1 MHAPGKSREPS
12 QQAKA
17 CTLDRNIAMLRDDVN
32 SIIEWG
38 NTHKIA
44 FAPEKIEMMH
54 FSRKKG
60 TLARTV
66 HGPSAA
72 SLRKA
77 VTTCVLPSVLY
88 GTEAWYAGRYRPI
101 CKSGRP
107 EVVSAR
113 VGGMVDLIDKTIT
126 LAARGVLPVWRTT
139 PTATLFRDA
148 GLLSGT
154 AALEEAKARF
164 AMRLK
169 TVDDKHPLVSRI
181 PLRIRQRG
189 RGAGTTKI
197 PETKIQRLGTLFPD
211 VPRPRLVPPH
221 FTSGSRRD
229 PADGK
234 TKKEAAAAFE
244 AWWQQLPPED
254 ITIFSDG
261 SEQYDQGNRLV
272 GYGYVVYRGRQETSH
287 GYGSINDC
295 SYVFDAEAI
304 GAWKGLERVVH
315 AYPTARRIWLCID
328 STSVIWVMETRDVRI
343 RWSLGHMG
351 IKGNERA
358 DKLAD
363 LGARKP
369 DWDTSL
375 ASQLT
380 ISGIRTLFRDIR
392 DRAREAWWSASS
404 LKLLRSYRKWGLPY
418 LVKPL
423 PELELLRHVL
433 HRLLAIRTTHGD
445 FTWYYTRFQHHDA
458 NLRCACGKR
467 KSPLHIAFCRFTQR
481 RFFSWPHKT
490 RPRTPPST
498 IPEAYDFLKGLLN
511 NPADFQAFLTTTEFY
526 SKHCTR

>member
-1 MHAPGKSREPS
+1 
-12 QQAKA
+12 
-17 CTLDRNIAMLRDDVN
+17 MLRDDVN

-60 TLARTV
+60 T
-66 HGPSAA
+66 
-72 SLRKA
+72 
-77 VTTCVLPSVLY
+77 
-88 GTEAWYAGRYRPI
+88 
-101 CKSGRP
+101 
-107 EVVSAR
+107 AR

-148 GLLSGT
+148 GLPSGT

-189 RGAGTTKI
+189 RGAGTTRI
-197 PETKIQRLGTLFPD
+197 PETKIQRLGTLLPD

-272 GYGYVVYRGRQETSH
+272 GYG
-287 GYGSINDC
+287 
-295 SYVFDAEAI
+295 
-304 GAWKGLERVVH
+304 
-315 AYPTARRIWLCID
+315 
-328 STSVIWVMETRDVRI
+328 
-343 RWSLGHMG
+343 
-351 IKGNERA
+351 
-358 DKLAD
+358 
-363 LGARKP
+363 
-369 DWDTSL
+369 
-375 ASQLT
+375 
-380 ISGIRTLFRDIR
+380 GIRTLFRDIR
-392 DRAREAWWSASS
+392 DGAREAWWSASS
-404 LKLLRSYRKWGLPY
+404 LKLSRSYRKWGLPY

-423 PELELLRHVL
+423 PELELPRHVL

-445 FTWYYTRFQHHDA
+445 FTWYHTRFQHHDA